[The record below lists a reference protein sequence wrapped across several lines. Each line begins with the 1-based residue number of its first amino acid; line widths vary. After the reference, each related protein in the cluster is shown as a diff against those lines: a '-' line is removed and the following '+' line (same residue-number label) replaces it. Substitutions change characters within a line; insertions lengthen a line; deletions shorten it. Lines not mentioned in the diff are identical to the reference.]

1 MGGGNWENE
10 TDFALSMIAIS
21 KFIQI
26 HKQNQVHNSILQ
38 YTCAYYIFTRS
49 PIFILWIFSI
59 TGYFYAPDNKDES
72 VLGLCTDLSNDAL
85 YSGDTTGNI
94 KVWDISGY
102 CRHAEE
108 RVRSRNKHPQSY
120 LKQKLIYIVSL
131 NSRNNTVH

>member
-1 MGGGNWENE
+1 MGGGGALGEWNWLCFKHDCN
-10 TDFALSMIAIS
+10 
-21 KFIQI
+21 
-26 HKQNQVHNSILQ
+26 KQKHCNSILQ

-72 VLGLCTDLSNDAL
+72 VLGLCTDPSNDTL

-94 KVWDISGY
+94 KVWDISSY

-131 NSRNNTVH
+131 NSRNKTVH